1 MRRFWALARSATLEA
16 LAEPLSAILFLV
28 ALLAVYLLP
37 VFHLH
42 QFGDPARLPR
52 ECGFSALLVFGLA
65 FATSAAVHAIGRELE
80 SGTAAAALA
89 RPVPRPLFF
98 CAKAAGVF
106 AAFALF
112 LLAIAGAS
120 LLSVITAQMGRTLEH
135 DDAMFWGPGIV
146 AGVGGTVLAYVL
158 AALGN
163 WILRTRFCV
172 GACLLMTVAQPLA
185 LVCVRAYLLLT
196 KAQYKELVSV
206 LNANQLPM
214 PWAVP
219 WAILPALCVLA
230 LGCTVFVVMA
240 GALAVRLKPAAVA
253 AFLTVAVLLS
263 FFYPL
268 PAIIPDINRF
278 WLVDAFVAGGS
289 VSSGDLCAAAGAGLL
304 LIAFWLVVGSV
315 LLARREIP

>member
-1 MRRFWALARSATLEA
+1 MRRFWALARSAALEA

-42 QFGDPARLPR
+42 QFGVPGRLPR
-52 ECGFSALLVFGLA
+52 ECGFSALLVFGLV
-65 FATSAAVHAIGRELE
+65 FATSAAVHAIGREIE

-98 CAKAAGVF
+98 CAKVFGVLI
-106 AAFALF
+106 ALALF
-112 LLAIAGAS
+112 LLAVSGAT
-120 LLSVITAQMGRTLEH
+120 LLSVVTSQMGRVLVH
-135 DDAMFWGPGIV
+135 DDTLFWGPGVV

-185 LVCVRAYLLLT
+185 LL
-196 KAQYKELVSV
+196 SV
-206 LNANQLPM
+206 LPLSKAPVQWSL
-214 PWAVP
+214 
-219 WAILPALCVLA
+219 LPALGVLA
-230 LGCTVFVVMA
+230 LGCAVFVAMA
-240 GALAVRLKPAAVA
+240 AALAVRLKPAFVA
-253 AFLTVAVLLS
+253 AFMTVAVLLS
-263 FFYPL
+263 FVYPL
-268 PAIIPDINRF
+268 RAVMPDINRF
-278 WLVDAFVAGGS
+278 WLVDAFAAGGS
-289 VSSGDLCAAAGAGLL
+289 VRTETLCAAAGAGLL
-304 LIAFWLVVGSV
+304 LTAFWLVAGSA

>member
-16 LAEPLSAILFLV
+16 LAEPLSAILFFV

-52 ECGFSALLVFGLA
+52 ECGFSALLVFGLV
-65 FATSAAVHAIGRELE
+65 FATSAVVHAIGRELE

-106 AAFALF
+106 GAFALF
-112 LLAIAGAS
+112 LLAIAGAL
-120 LLSVITAQMGRTLEH
+120 LLSVVTAQMGRVLVR
-135 DDAMFWGPGIV
+135 DDALFWGPGIV
-146 AGVGGTVLAYVL
+146 AGVGGTMLAYVL

-185 LVCVRAYLLLT
+185 LL
-196 KAQYKELVSV
+196 SV
-206 LNANQLPM
+206 LPLNKAPVQWN
-214 PWAVP
+214 
-219 WAILPALCVLA
+219 ILPALGVLA
-230 LGCTVFVVMA
+230 LGCMVFVAMA
-240 GALAVRLKPAAVA
+240 GALAVRLKPAAIA

-268 PAIIPDINRF
+268 PAFIPDLNRF
-278 WLVDAFVAGGS
+278 WLVDAFSAGGS
-289 VSSGDLCAAAGAGLL
+289 VPTDDLCAAAGAGLL
-304 LIAFWLVVGSV
+304 LVAFWLAVGSL